1 MRNIKNNIEFEGMKV
16 ENAVQ
21 KIIENS
27 ANTVFIVECTVRN
40 WKRIIKRAWL

>member
-27 ANTVFIVECTVRN
+27 ANRCLLLNVLLEIGN
-40 WKRIIKRAWL
+40 G

>member
-1 MRNIKNNIEFEGMKV
+1 MSNIKNNIEFEGMKV

-21 KIIENS
+21 KIIEYSTN
-27 ANTVFIVECTVRN
+27 AVFIVECTIRN